1 MKYMIKITD
10 GQGTERFVAFSPNI
24 VATAGYIH
32 KFHEQARADKL
43 TVGKDYNISFLED
56 NGQDEDW
63 STDEVQTPT
72 VKIVPAKDL
81 WSEALKMND
90 NEILYPA

>member
-10 GQGTERFVAFSPNI
+10 GQGTERFAVFSPNI

-43 TVGKDYNISFLED
+43 TVGKDYNISFSED
-56 NGQDEDW
+56 RGQDEDW
-63 STDEVQTPT
+63 STDEVSHKT
-72 VKIVPAKDL
+72 IRRVPAKDL
-81 WSEALKMND
+81 WSETRKMNE